1 MDRALELAAQG
12 VRGANPMVGAVVL
25 SPEGQV
31 LGSGYHRGAGTPH
44 AEVAALAD
52 ARSRGADPT
61 GGTMVVTLEPCNHQ
75 GRTGPCSAAIHEAGI
90 RRVAFAAPDRT
101 AQAAGGARWLQDR
114 GVETDGGLRQAQS
127 EHLNARWLR
136 ATAESRPFVTLKTA
150 SSLDGRVAAA
160 DGTSQWIT
168 GSKARADGHAIRAR
182 VDAVLAGTGTV
193 LADNP
198 RLTARPVPTDDGGA
212 AASTPPAQP
221 LRAVMGLR
229 PVPSNAAVRGPG
241 FLQLATHDVPTAL
254 AELHSRGV
262 RHVLVEGGPGIAGAF
277 LAAGAVDELVSYIAP
292 VVLGE
297 GTPMFPPVGVPTLA
311 AAHRWV
317 PDPAGGGAVTQLGPD
332 VRLRLRPADDDDGD
346 DDGTAA
352 DHTAADHTAA
362 ASTTSAAPTSGGMT
376 TDTPATPSTPQ
387 HNQE

>member
-12 VRGANPMVGAVVL
+12 VRGANPLVGAVVL
-25 SPEGQV
+25 SHEGQV

-90 RRVAFAAPDRT
+90 RRVVFAASDRT
-101 AQAAGGARWLQDR
+101 AQAAGGARWLRDR

-127 EHLNARWLR
+127 EHLNGRWLR

-198 RLTARPVPTDDGGA
+198 RLTARPVPTDDAG
-212 AASTPPAQP
+212 SLPPAQP

-229 PVPSNAAVRGPG
+229 PVPQDAAVRGPG

-317 PDPAGGGAVTQLGPD
+317 PDPAGGGAVTQFGPD
-332 VRLRLRPADDDDGD
+332 VRLRLRPADDGNDGD
-346 DDGTAA
+346 DDPAAAGRTAA
-352 DHTAADHTAA
+352 DRTAADRTAA
-362 ASTTSAAPTSGGMT
+362 ASNTSAGMMT
-376 TDTPATPSTPQ
+376 VTPATPSAPK

>member
-1 MDRALELAAQG
+1 MDRALELAAEG
-12 VRGANPMVGAVVL
+12 VRGANPLVGAVVL
-25 SPEGQV
+25 SSEGQV

-52 ARSRGADPT
+52 ARSRGADPA

-90 RRVAFAAPDRT
+90 RRVVFAAPDRT
-101 AQAAGGARWLQDR
+101 AQAAGGARWLRDR
-114 GVETDGGLRQAQS
+114 GVETDGGLRQAES
-127 EHLNARWLR
+127 EHLNGRWLR

-168 GSKARADGHAIRAR
+168 GTQARADGHAIRAR

-198 RLTARPVPTDDGGA
+198 RLTARPVPTDDDGA
-212 AASTPPAQP
+212 AGSTPPAQP

-229 PVPSNAAVRGPG
+229 PVPQDAAVRGPG
-241 FLQLATHDVPTAL
+241 FLQLATHDVPAAL
-254 AELHSRGV
+254 AELHGRGA
-262 RHVLVEGGPGIAGAF
+262 RHVLVEGGPRIAGAF
-277 LAAGAVDELVSYIAP
+277 LATGAVDELVSYIAP

-332 VRLRLRPADDDDGD
+332 VRLRLRPADDDNDGD

-352 DHTAADHTAA
+352 DRTAPASTAA
-362 ASTTSAAPTSGGMT
+362 ATTSAGT
-376 TDTPATPSTPQ
+376 TTGTPATPSTPQ